1 MARQA
6 KRAKQTRAPRGTGT
20 AFYSQSRKC
29 WVAKKTLHGV
39 RIERTGRTQAE
50 AIRKRDAVLP
60 PTSDVTLAEWFER
73 WLKGLKARETTRAAY
88 RHSFEKNILPAVGAL
103 PALGPMRLSAITS
116 WHVDERV
123 NEWSRGKAGKSA
135 GGVRALLARLS
146 SCLSAA
152 VRAELIAKNPV
163 SRVRRPKK
171 PPPAFDLFSPEEL
184 RQIIDLASTRREW
197 YPFAVCAAIGCRIGE
212 SIALRPTDYDAGE
225 LSIERTWTRKGVGPP
240 KSDAGI
246 RTVRV
251 PELIRGLFDV
261 EKWENVS
268 YTTMLSR
275 WGPFLKRLGLR
286 YRSIHQM
293 RHSVA
298 SHALEGDLDRGVKPV
313 SFANVARYLGDTVET
328 IVATYAHPTPGT
340 DVCDAMESLLG
351 GAAEAAKK
359 RA

>member
-6 KRAKQTRAPRGTGT
+6 KQAKQTRAPRGEGT
-20 AFYSQSRKC
+20 TFKSRARKC
-29 WVAKKTLHGV
+29 WVSRKTVNGV

-60 PTSDVTLAEWFER
+60 PTSGVTLAEWFTR
-73 WLKGLKARETTRAAY
+73 WLRGLKARETTRAAY
-88 RHSFEKNILPAVGAL
+88 RHSFEKNILPAQGTL

-116 WHVDERV
+116 WHIDELV
-123 NEWSRGKAGKSA
+123 NEWSKGKDGKTA
-135 GGVRALLARLS
+135 GGIRALLARLS

-152 VRAELIAKNPV
+152 VRAELIPRNPV

-212 SIALRPTDYDAGE
+212 SIALEPTDYDAGE
-225 LSIERTWTRKGVGPP
+225 LSIERTWTRKGIGPP

-246 RTVRV
+246 RTVRI

-261 EKWENVS
+261 DRWENVS

-275 WGPFLKRLGLR
+275 WKPFLARLGLR
-286 YRSIHQM
+286 YRSLHQM

-298 SHALEGDLDRGVKPV
+298 SHALAAGVPIG
-313 SFANVARYLGDTVET
+313 NLARDLGDTEATIVET
-328 IVATYAHPTPGT
+328 YIHPVPGK

-351 GAAEAAKK
+351 GNPDAAKR
-359 RA
+359 RAR